1 MDYVIE
7 PHFEVEF
14 EVHTKDRGLWYDFS
28 YEATIRST
36 HTIRNQQGHI
46 VAQPQIVG
54 RGRVQDVR
62 SHRALELAMGD
73 VLSQLSTAMHTLFG
87 AALAERPATITAPPI
102 NIQIQNNSCS
112 TNHHNL
118 NTGRIAGNAQ
128 NVTATAQ
135 AEKSDIEKRLEQ
147 LKNLLDKN
155 LINNTEYENRRR
167 TILDHL

>member
-54 RGRVQDVR
+54 RGRVQDVH

-102 NIQIQNNSCS
+102 NIQIQNNSSS

-118 NTGRIAGNAQ
+118 NTGSVAGNAQ
-128 NVTATAQ
+128 NATTAPQ